1 MYRSSSKAV
10 SATSC
15 GLAQSFL
22 SKVFLATLALVGTSL
37 FGQTST
43 ASLSGTATDASGAP
57 VANAPVELRNTASG
71 DLRRAVTD
79 GQGYFDLTL
88 VPPGTYSV
96 KIIAPGFKVF
106 EADGIVLTQG
116 DSRTLTSV
124 HLQVGDVRSQVE
136 VVSAAESIAP
146 VDTGAVST
154 TLNEAMIEEFTISGR
169 DAGEF
174 VKILP
179 GMGVNGGLNNNSS
192 FNGANHVTGSNAGP
206 AGAYSANGT
215 LPNGGMGYMLDGAS
229 LLDSNM
235 GTQIA
240 NINPE
245 MVSEVKML
253 TSSYGAEFA
262 QGPTVFQAISKSGAS
277 SFHGEGYLFARNSVF
292 DAEDSYSKSQG
303 LAKPDSH
310 FLFPGGNIGGPVLL
324 PFTHF
329 NRNRNKLFFWFGFE
343 YMNQHPAGTLSEYFV
358 PTAQMKQGNFSPAY
372 LSSLP
377 QASGWGPAYVQ
388 PCAPPTGS
396 NKIAAGCPTLPA
408 PIVNGIIPAAD
419 FDPNGVA
426 YMNLYPAPNV
436 NPATHGGYNYQFV
449 NSNPQNRWEQAEKID
464 YNVNDTTKL
473 SVSFNYQKETDFHPI
488 TTWWAPPQAL
498 PYPSPV
504 VANTPSRV
512 INVNFTKVFS
522 PTLVNEAVFADADY
536 VNATAPVNPAAINP
550 SNLGLTYKGL
560 FGVNEKQMADVLSW
574 SSGLADFYPQANFG
588 GSFEGGKFGAHKYD
602 PSFADNLSKVM
613 GTHTMKFGF
622 YWASAGNQQT
632 TTGAEGLFEFENY
645 GSTTTGNT
653 VADLLTGHAQSYAQ
667 TSSILAP
674 IAQSV
679 QYSLYAQDSWKATRR
694 LTLNYGLR
702 MDHIGQYYN
711 PNGNGAIVFDQA
723 KYDNS
728 PNAPANTGILYNK
741 IDQGVPLSGWVS
753 PLFYPLPRLSAAYD
767 VFGNG
772 KTVVRGGASLFR
784 FQVGSGTE
792 AGADANS
799 NGQFT
804 YTSPA
809 LTSLAQINSLPNL
822 PVRAGFA

>member
-10 SATSC
+10 SAASR
-15 GLAQSFL
+15 GPAQSFL

-43 ASLSGTATDASGAP
+43 ASLSGTATDPSGAP
-57 VANAPVELRNTASG
+57 VASAPVELRNTASG
-71 DLRRAVTD
+71 DLRRGVTNA
-79 GQGYFDLTL
+79 QGYFDLTL
-88 VPPGTYSV
+88 IPPGTYSV
-96 KIIAPGFKVF
+96 KIAAPGFKAF

-116 DSRTLTSV
+116 DSRTLTNIN
-124 HLQVGDVRSQVE
+124 LQVGDVRSQVE

-154 TLNEAMIEEFTISGR
+154 TLNQAMIEDFTISGR

-179 GMGVNGGLNNNSS
+179 GMGLNGGLNNNSS

-262 QGPTVFQAISKSGAS
+262 QGPTVFQAISKSGSS
-277 SFHGEGYLFARNSVF
+277 SFHGEGYLFARNSIF

-396 NKIAAGCPTLPA
+396 NKITAGCPTLPA
-408 PIVNGIIPAAD
+408 PIVNGIIPGSD

-426 YMNLYPAPNV
+426 YLNLYPAPNV

-473 SVSFNYQKETDFHPI
+473 SVSFNYQKETDYHPI
-488 TTWWAPPQAL
+488 TTWWAPSQAL

-536 VNATAPVNPAAINP
+536 VNVTAPVNPAAINP

-560 FGVNEKQMADVLSW
+560 FGVQETQMADVLSW

-602 PSFADNLSKVM
+602 PSFADNLSKVL
-613 GTHTMKFGF
+613 GAHTMKFGF

-723 KYDNS
+723 QIQQQSQCAGEYGNS
-728 PNAPANTGILYNK
+728 LQQNR
-741 IDQGVPLSGWVS
+741 QGRAAVGMGVAFVLSS
-753 PLFYPLPRLSAAYD
+753 
-767 VFGNG
+767 
-772 KTVVRGGASLFR
+772 ASLER
-784 FQVGSGTE
+784 
-792 AGADANS
+792 
-799 NGQFT
+799 
-804 YTSPA
+804 
-809 LTSLAQINSLPNL
+809 SL
-822 PVRAGFA
+822 